1 MPTYEF
7 KCETCGEVQ
16 IIHAGIREEVKP
28 LCTTCDKPL
37 RKVFTSPAITFKGN
51 GFYSTDGKK

>member
-7 KCETCGEVQ
+7 KCDNCEERQ

-28 LCTTCDKPL
+28 RCTSCDKL
-37 RKVFTSPAITFKGN
+37 LKRIFTPPPITFKGS
-51 GFYSTDGKK
+51 GWASKDKK